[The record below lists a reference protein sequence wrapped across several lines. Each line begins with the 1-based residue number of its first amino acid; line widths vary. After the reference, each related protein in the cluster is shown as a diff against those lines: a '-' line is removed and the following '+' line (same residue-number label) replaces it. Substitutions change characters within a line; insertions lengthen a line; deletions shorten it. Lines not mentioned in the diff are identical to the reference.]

1 MTTVTGRKAQ
11 PMPWFF
17 LVTCILL
24 VMAAMRLFKVNM
36 GDIGK

>member
-1 MTTVTGRKAQ
+1 VL
-11 PMPWFF
+11 

-24 VMAAMRLFKVNM
+24 VLALMRVFKVNM